1 MNDERGIWLESFTG
15 PTIPASMTTPSL
27 SPSFQSR
34 PRFRVARAYAVTFR
48 VLASY
53 LWLRLWRPLM
63 RPDAYARRLS
73 ERHRR
78 NARRVERTILE
89 LNGLFIKVG
98 QLISILTNFLP
109 EEFRAGLEGLQDQ
122 VPARPLEQIVGRIR
136 AEFGKAPEELF
147 AWFDPVPLASASL
160 AQVHEARLHDGRRI
174 ALKVQHADIDE
185 IVRLDL
191 TAIRRILGVVQLFT
205 GIRGLESYHTEVRE
219 MILAELDFTRE
230 AEHIQRIAARFTDDP
245 MVGFPVVVPEFSSR
259 RVLATGLVDG
269 TKVTDVAALE
279 SYGVD
284 RTALAERILTA
295 YCQMIFI
302 DGVYHADPHPGN
314 ILVRADGGIVFIDF
328 GAVGVLSPEMKE
340 GIPVF
345 LEGVIR
351 RDSQKITG
359 ALRRMGFVA
368 RPGDGVP
375 SGDVAERVI
384 EYFQRRFLEDLTIE
398 SWSLSEVQVDMRTKL
413 EAMADLRKL
422 DISFRDLTATF
433 EVPKDWVLLE
443 RTLLLLLGLCTFLD
457 PGLNP
462 MRTIQ
467 PYLQEFVLG
476 RDRDWV
482 GLTRGALKEM
492 ALAAITIPEG
502 IQRFLTRA
510 NRGELEVRVQGLTE
524 GANLVYAAAHQ
535 LMFSVLAIGAAG
547 IAFLSRER
555 GDMDIALAAAGV
567 AGVFLLCAL
576 GSIISAR
583 RWRRP
588 RRS

>member
-1 MNDERGIWLESFTG
+1 MDPLARGDN
-15 PTIPASMTTPSL
+15 M
-27 SPSFQSR
+27 
-34 PRFRVARAYAVTFR
+34 PRFRVARAYSVTIR

-53 LWLRLWRPLM
+53 LWLRLWRPLLG
-63 RPDAYARRLS
+63 PDAYARGLV

-109 EEFRAGLEGLQDQ
+109 EEFRSGLERLQDQ
-122 VPARPLEQIVGRIR
+122 VPARPLEQIRGRIR
-136 AEFGKAPEELF
+136 QEFGKEPEELF

-160 AQVHEARLHDGRRI
+160 AQVHEARMHDGRRV
-174 ALKVQHADIDE
+174 ALKVQHADIDR

-191 TAIRRILGVVQLFT
+191 RAIRRILGIIQFFT
-205 GIRGLESYHTEVRE
+205 RIRGLESYHSEVRA
-219 MILAELDFTRE
+219 MIMEELDFTKE
-230 AEHIQRIAARFTDDP
+230 AEHITLIASRFTEDP
-245 MVGFPVVVPEFSSR
+245 MVRFPVVVPEFSTG
-259 RVLATGLVDG
+259 RVLTTEFLEGD
-269 TKVTDVAALE
+269 KVTDVEALE
-279 SYGVD
+279 AHGID
-284 RTALAERILTA
+284 RTALAQRILTA

-314 ILVRADGGIVFIDF
+314 ILVRPDGGIVFLDF
-328 GAVGVLSPEMKE
+328 GAVGELSPEMKD
-340 GIPVF
+340 GIPMF

-351 RDSQKITG
+351 RDNGKITG

-368 RPGDGVP
+368 RAEDPNVA
-375 SGDVAERVI
+375 GDVAERVI

-398 SWSLSEVQVDMRTKL
+398 SWSLSDVQVDMKTKL

-422 DISFRDLTATF
+422 DISFRDLTSTF

-457 PGLNP
+457 PALNP

-482 GLTRGALKEM
+482 GLTRGAVRDM
-492 ALAAITIPEG
+492 ALSALTIPEG
-502 IQRFLTRA
+502 IQRFLVRA
-510 NRGELEVRVQGLTE
+510 NRGELEVRVSGLRE
-524 GANLVYAAAHQ
+524 SAGLLYAAAHQ
-535 LMFSVLAIGAAG
+535 LMYSLLATGASV
-547 IAFLSRER
+547 IAYLSRER
-555 GDMDIALAAAGV
+555 GDTIVATGAATV
-567 AGVFLLCAL
+567 AGFFLLCL
-576 GSIISAR
+576 VGSLIAAR

-588 RRS
+588 RGT

>member
-1 MNDERGIWLESFTG
+1 
-15 PTIPASMTTPSL
+15 MTPPL
-27 SPSFQSR
+27 YAEPFRSR
-34 PRFRVARAYAVTFR
+34 VHPRFRVARAYAVTFR

-53 LWLRLWRPLM
+53 LWLRLWRPLLG
-63 RPDAYARRLS
+63 PDAYARALV
-73 ERHRR
+73 ERHLR
-78 NARRVERTILE
+78 NAQRVEATILE

-109 EEFRAGLEGLQDQ
+109 EEFRRGLERLQDQ
-122 VPARPLEQIVGRIR
+122 VPARPLVQIVDRIR
-136 AEFGKAPEELF
+136 MEFGREPEELF
-147 AWFDPVPLASASL
+147 AWFNPEPIASASL
-160 AQVHEARLHDGRRI
+160 AQVHEALLKDGRRV
-174 ALKVQHADIDE
+174 AVKVQHADIEE

-205 GIRGLESYHTEVRE
+205 RVRGLEAYHSEIRE
-219 MILAELDFTRE
+219 MILEELDFTRE
-230 AEHIQRIAARFTDDP
+230 AAHIAEISAHFTDDP
-245 MVGFPVVVPEFSSR
+245 MVGFPTVVREFSTDR
-259 RVLATGLVDG
+259 ILTTHFIEA
-269 TKVTDVAALE
+269 TKVTDVESLE
-279 SYGVD
+279 SQGID
-284 RTALAERILTA
+284 RTALAQRILSA

-314 ILVRADGGIVFIDF
+314 ILVRPDGGIVFLDF
-328 GAVGVLSPEMKE
+328 GAVGELSPQMKD
-340 GIPVF
+340 GIPMF

-351 RDSQKITG
+351 RDNQKITS

-368 RPGDGVP
+368 RAGDPAV

-398 SWSLSEVQVDMRTKL
+398 SWSLSEVQVDMKTKL

-422 DISFRDLTATF
+422 DISFRDLTSTF

-457 PGLNP
+457 PALNP

-482 GLTRGALKEM
+482 GLTRSALKEM
-492 ALAAITIPEG
+492 ALSALTIPEG

-510 NRGELEVRVQGLTE
+510 NRGEVVVRVHGLRESVT
-524 GANLVYAAAHQ
+524 LLYAAAHQ
-535 LMFSVLAIGAAG
+535 LMYSLLATGSAV
-547 IAFLSRER
+547 IAFLSWER
-555 GDMDIALAAAGV
+555 GDTAITMV
-567 AGVFLLCAL
+567 AGTLSGFFLLCL
-576 GSIISAR
+576 VGSLIAAR
-583 RWRRP
+583 RWRSSRGP
-588 RRS
+588 

>member
-1 MNDERGIWLESFTG
+1 MPTALEPRHPRAYS
-15 PTIPASMTTPSL
+15 
-27 SPSFQSR
+27 
-34 PRFRVARAYAVTFR
+34 RFRVARAYAVTLR
-48 VLASY
+48 VLGSY
-53 LWLRLWRPLM
+53 LWLRLWRPLLG
-63 RPDAYARRLS
+63 PDAYARALV

-78 NARRVERTILE
+78 NAQRVEATILE

-109 EEFRAGLEGLQDQ
+109 EEFRSGLERLQDQ
-122 VPARPLEQIVGRIR
+122 VPTRPLVQIVDRIR
-136 AEFGKAPEELF
+136 REFGREPEELF
-147 AWFDPVPLASASL
+147 AWFDPEPIASASL
-160 AQVHEARLHDGRRI
+160 AQVHEALLKDGRRV
-174 ALKVQHADIDE
+174 AVKVQHADIED

-191 TAIRRILGVVQLFT
+191 AAIRRILGIVQLFT
-205 GIRGLESYHTEVRE
+205 RVRGLESYHSEIRE
-219 MILAELDFTRE
+219 MILEELDFTRE
-230 AEHIQRIAARFTDDP
+230 AAHIEEIAAHFADDP
-245 MVGFPVVVPEFSSR
+245 MVAFPTVVREFSTER
-259 RVLATGLVDG
+259 ILTTHFIEG
-269 TKVTDVAALE
+269 TKVTDVVALE
-279 SYGVD
+279 GQGID

-314 ILVRADGGIVFIDF
+314 LLVRPDGGVVFVDF
-328 GAVGVLSPEMKE
+328 GAVGELSPEMKA
-340 GIPVF
+340 GIPIF

-351 RDSQKITG
+351 RDSPTITG

-368 RPGDGVP
+368 RSAEAGRTD
-375 SGDVAERVI
+375 DIAERVI
-384 EYFQRRFLEDLTIE
+384 DYFQRRFLEDLTIE

-443 RTLLLLLGLCTFLD
+443 RTLLLLLGLCTHLD

-476 RDRDWV
+476 RERDWI
-482 GLTRGALKEM
+482 GLTRSALRDM
-492 ALAAITIPEG
+492 ALSAITIPEG

-510 NRGELEVRVQGLTE
+510 NRGELEVRVQGLSE
-524 GANLVYAAAHQ
+524 GASLVYAAAHQ
-535 LMFSVLAIGAAG
+535 LMFSILATGSAV

-555 GDMDIALAAAGV
+555 GDTAVATGAGFLT
-567 AGVFLLCAL
+567 GVFLLL
-576 GSIISAR
+576 LVGSILSAR
-583 RWRRP
+583 RWRRM
-588 RRS
+588 RG